1 MMPFEVHIGR
11 PFRTAQSPYQ
21 HDSFLTKK
29 RHHGAL
35 LAIDEESKSG
45 RNLVSAMES
54 SSLQLPE
61 SNPVAA
67 LPREPISSPLVI
79 VSPHYDDAVFSCGH
93 LLAAVPGSTVL
104 TVCTG
109 LPEDSEILTD
119 WDERCGFRC
128 AADAMRA
135 RAVEND
141 EALALLS
148 AKGMNLD
155 FLDSQYD
162 QRQKS
167 LEQLLGDTLGAS
179 ITQLQPASV
188 CFPIGLFHEDH
199 ILISDVL
206 MTICHHFSA
215 INWYA
220 YEDIPYCKRPE
231 WVDQRLHVLSARG
244 IAASPHHLEAQSDS
258 KWDAVSAYRS
268 QFLGLGY
275 EDASPVLGQPERYW
289 KIHRSMELL

>member
-1 MMPFEVHIGR
+1 MD
-11 PFRTAQSPYQ
+11 Q
-21 HDSFLTKK
+21 
-29 RHHGAL
+29 
-35 LAIDEESKSG
+35 ESKLG
-45 RNLVSAMES
+45 RKLVSAMES

-61 SNPVAA
+61 SGLATA
-67 LPREPISSPLVI
+67 LPGEPILTPLVI

-93 LLAAVPGSTVL
+93 LLASTPGSTVL

-119 WDERCGFRC
+119 WDERCGFRN

-135 RAVEND
+135 RAIENE
-141 EALALLS
+141 EALAVLG
-148 AKGMNLD
+148 AEGVNLD

-162 QRQKS
+162 QRPKS

-179 ITQLQPASV
+179 LTQLQPASV

-206 MTICHHFSA
+206 MTICHHFAA
-215 INWYA
+215 ISWYA

-231 WVDQRLHVLSARG
+231 WVGQRLHALSARG
-244 IAASPHHLEAQSDS
+244 IAASPHHLDVLSES
-258 KWDAVSAYRS
+258 KWHAVSAYRS
-268 QFLGLGY
+268 QFRGLGY
-275 EDASPVLGQPERYW
+275 EDATPVLRQPERYW
-289 KIHRSMELL
+289 KIHRSMEIL